1 MISVQYYFIRNTRDV
16 VAVLAVPS
24 SDFEL
29 EEKFVWFCS
38 WFYWKKLIEF
48 AMSSYHHDKEKSLEA
63 RVTVFRLSPVPHDQA
78 SS

>member
-1 MISVQYYFIRNTRDV
+1 MLIKRTVLFYYEYKRGV

-38 WFYWKKLIEF
+38 WFYWNKLIEF
-48 AMSSYHHDKEKSLEA
+48 AMSSYHNDKVKSLKA
-63 RVTVFRLSPVPHDQA
+63 QG
-78 SS
+78 